1 MDVLKGCA
9 SNVHVVKD
17 IDTTRLRLF
26 VCEEVQQIPGVV
38 KELRSNGAMCSAA
51 SDRLCIFYGAEEE
64 TSDHVETPFRL
75 ELEGTIAEHN
85 QLTLPN
91 GQFIVS
97 AFLDALE
104 GSITFALQRAR
115 NTLKLGRWTWL
126 LSDAGRFRSGIIV
139 LMQPQLSEDSK
150 RLHISTTVRQS
161 NLGHV
166 TEDASSDS
174 RELIIAPSGTP
185 ATLVSAAVIGIGRD
199 RPTNSMSASRNG
211 LWKTSV
217 LEALAQEGVLL
228 PKHVAWVNI
237 IPFGTQQHVCWPAPL
252 CFFWLDN
259 ASTVMNSD
267 PSFDEWRRWFNS
279 SDGAHYDDPLVF
291 AANWFTTFAERE
303 QAMQTGEATAYEEM
317 KMDDMPVVQAR
328 NENTTFDVS
337 SPPLTHRPELQALHG
352 IYPTPPD
359 GLAVHAAP
367 QLQMHSDVIAAS
379 NAEMPQLPT
388 FTPSDPAPESNI
400 PLFENGHDVE
410 VDPPQRNHSI
420 ASSVGPHP
428 QDWNRGSTDDLF
440 GDMDDLGYGREEVG
454 DADFNFFDEPDTD
467 PPKADVGRRP
477 FSSSEAVTEPEA
489 ELPVSSSQQD
499 VKPERE
505 AAPNVEV
512 AQAHD
517 KLQLPENDHLDH
529 MEGVVPASTVSF
541 SGFDVDVFTTPALR
555 KEQPSPVLQVSKAHE
570 ADEIK
575 PLSPFGIREALLP
588 PPIPA
593 SASHS
598 QFGAAKDRRRSSFG
612 PLVFNAGGTFAPK
625 SSTYDYS
632 DYKPEDRK
640 SSYDMGP
647 TKVPLTSISESSGS
661 VGTPSSS
668 VDEESDAETESDSE
682 EDSLSTSSDEEPI
695 ATAIREERPNLG
707 TKKRKRAFDASA
719 SCGPESAYEPQEDQM
734 PPGAKHGNPD
744 GDLPSQPQVLL
755 ARLLGKSGSSSMAV
769 QSENQ
774 LATLGSS
781 ELTNSGTPGI
791 MRMTGDGFPAS
802 DKPALTGRATSAKS
816 LYPDLMDVLPG
827 LTASEF
833 VVLGQIVAE
842 QAVTVTRAISRELAS
857 WKLIADDPVGTE
869 LSMLRE
875 VEATL
880 KEISPAVDPCDMT
893 SLALVREP
901 LPIQRPQ
908 PPQTNANQSSQA
920 RHPPRPP
927 SRVEQNAPGLE
938 IVPLTASF
946 IRANRGDCLWE
957 MAPAALDFW
966 ETLGLGPVS
975 GAKDIRQV
983 CLVPD
988 NAALD
993 LPIAGFF
1000 QNLKAAYEGCKFGSM
1015 TLGTECGGDANAG
1028 DATLTRPVA
1037 FDGHNGTSLVAALL
1051 AYYLACAN
1059 VGAELSTI
1067 GFDDPGRTIVVSMI
1081 SPFPSATDEETAF
1094 ANQFLSA
1101 CFLNLHK
1108 IYRSTAARQAKG
1120 DKKSKSQ
1127 RTVSDID
1134 FKILPIEFVASSSGL
1149 VVLTAQQMS
1158 LLAREL
1164 YDRCPP
1170 SSDVVNESSP
1180 LNNAAA
1186 PSVELVAPLPK
1197 RISFLLT
1204 SDPPADL
1211 LHEASVLHV
1220 AYATSADG
1228 KWVHVVWHD
1237 NTGRYTNSNSFCLRG
1252 RSFAEIALE
1261 VWELTVELI
1270 KAREVIWRIFIVT
1283 TGSDGIEKSRANCWK
1298 DIIAQHT
1305 ERKQVLSVT
1314 LLHFQ
1319 PDLALSIIPPFDS
1332 QYGQGTGSGAPT
1344 PAATPL
1350 PGVSTTSPDTVGTG
1364 NTTIT
1369 APPTPAPS
1377 EAASGIIEADPEA
1390 HLIETEDE
1398 TWGMLIDRDVASTL
1412 RPLPTN
1418 WTRPISPYQQNNI
1431 EALAHGVLIKRGALH
1446 SNENTNNTSSK
1457 PRPYPCAGASLA
1469 WTLRVRPKSERQGT
1483 GERPNVDE
1491 GSARHAEVMLRE
1503 VMGLYRNLGILS
1515 KVKGLDATGLTP
1527 VHIVSAA
1534 RGAEGLNGLLGR

>member
-1 MDVLKGCA
+1 MDALKGCA

-26 VCEEVQQIPGVV
+26 VCEEPQQIPGTVQ
-38 KELRSNGAMCSAA
+38 ELRNNGSLCSAA

-64 TSDHVETPFRL
+64 ASDLVETSFRL

-85 QLTLPN
+85 QLTLSN
-91 GQFIVS
+91 GQSIVS

-115 NTLKLGRWTWL
+115 NALILGTWTWL
-126 LSDAGRFRSGIIV
+126 LSDAGRCQSGIIV

-150 RLHISTTVRQS
+150 KLHISTAVRQS

-166 TEDASSDS
+166 TENDS
-174 RELIIAPSGTP
+174 LESCEIIIAPSGTP
-185 ATLVSAAVIGIGRD
+185 ATLVPASAVGGGRD
-199 RPTNSMSASRNG
+199 RATSGMLASRDG
-211 LWKTSV
+211 RWKTSV
-217 LEALAQEGVLL
+217 LEALAQEGVVLR
-228 PKHVAWVNI
+228 KDVVWVRI
-237 IPFGTQQHVCWPAPL
+237 RPWGTQQEVLWPVSL

-259 ASTVMNSD
+259 SSAGIDSSLD
-267 PSFDEWRRWFNS
+267 AWSRWFNCP
-279 SDGAHYDDPLVF
+279 DGTPYEDPLSF
-291 AANWFTTFAERE
+291 AANWFTTYAERE
-303 QAMQTGEATAYEEM
+303 LAMQTREAMAYEDM
-317 KMDDMPVVQAR
+317 ALDDVPAVQAR

-337 SPPLTHRPELQALHG
+337 SPPLTHRPDLQALHG

-367 QLQMHSDVIAAS
+367 QLQMQSDVVAVS
-379 NAEMPQLPT
+379 NAEMPQLPN
-388 FTPSDPAPESNI
+388 FTPSDPAPEGNI
-400 PLFENGHDVE
+400 PLFENGPEVE
-410 VDPPQRNHSI
+410 VDTMQRNHSI

-454 DADFNFFDEPDTD
+454 DADFNFFDEPDAD
-467 PPKADVGRRP
+467 PPKIDVDKRP
-477 FSSSEAVTEPEA
+477 FTASQAATEPEA
-489 ELPVSSSQQD
+489 ALPVSSSQQD
-499 VKPERE
+499 VKSDRE

-512 AQAHD
+512 SQVLD
-517 KLQLPENDHLDH
+517 KPESSESANLDR
-529 MEGVVPASTVSF
+529 MEGVAPAMSTVSF
-541 SGFDVDVFTTPALR
+541 SGFGFDIPTSPAL
-555 KEQPSPVLQVSKAHE
+555 KNEQPSPVLQASKPHK

-598 QFGAAKDRRRSSFG
+598 QFDAARERRRSSFG
-612 PLVFNAGGTFAPK
+612 PLIFNAGGTFAPK

-632 DYKPEDRK
+632 DYKPDDRK

-647 TKVPLTSISESSGS
+647 TKVPLTAISESSGS

-668 VDEESDAETESDSE
+668 ADEESDAEVESESE
-682 EDSLSTSSDEEPI
+682 DDLASTSSDEEPI
-695 ATAIREERPNLG
+695 ATAIRGEGTDSG
-707 TKKRKRAFDASA
+707 TKKRKRAFDTSA
-719 SCGPESAYEPQEDQM
+719 FCGPGSAYEPQGDQM
-734 PPGAKHGNPD
+734 PREAKHDSSD
-744 GDLPSQPQVLL
+744 GGLPSQPQALL
-755 ARLLGKSGSSSMAV
+755 ARLLGKSGSSSMFA
-769 QSENQ
+769 QRNHH
-774 LATLGSS
+774 LGTLGSNES
-781 ELTNSGTPGI
+781 TDSGTTEMMQTTGVGI
-791 MRMTGDGFPAS
+791 PVF
-802 DKPALTGRATSAKS
+802 DKPALTAHATPAKP
-816 LYPDLMDVLPG
+816 LYPDLMHVFLG
-827 LTASEF
+827 LNASDF

-842 QAVTVTRAISRELAS
+842 QAVTVTRVISRELAS
-857 WKLIADDPVGTE
+857 WKLVADDLIGTE

-875 VEATL
+875 VEATF
-880 KEISPAVDPCDMT
+880 KEMSPAVNSCDMT

-908 PPQTNANQSSQA
+908 PPQANANQSSQA

-927 SRVEQNAPGLE
+927 PRVEQSAPGLE
-938 IVPLTASF
+938 IVPLTPSF

-957 MAPAALDFW
+957 MAPSALEFW

-988 NAALD
+988 NAALE

-1015 TLGTECGGDANAG
+1015 ALGTEFGGEANAG
-1028 DATLTRPVA
+1028 DATLTRPVT
-1037 FDGHNGTSLVAALL
+1037 FDHQNEAPLVAAMQ
-1051 AYYLACAN
+1051 AYWYACTN
-1059 VGAELSTI
+1059 LGAELSAV
-1067 GFDDPGRTIVVSMI
+1067 GLEDPGRTIVVSMI
-1081 SPFPSATDEETAF
+1081 SPFPSATEEETAV

-1108 IYRSTAARQAKG
+1108 IYRSAAARQAKG

-1127 RTVSDID
+1127 RTMSDID

-1149 VVLTAQQMS
+1149 VVLTAHQMS

-1170 SSDVVNESSP
+1170 SADVVHESSP
-1180 LNNAAA
+1180 LNNVAA

-1197 RISFLLT
+1197 RINFLLT

-1228 KWVHVVWHD
+1228 KWVNVVWHD
-1237 NTGRYTNSNSFCLRG
+1237 NTGRYTNSNSFCLQG
-1252 RSFAEIALE
+1252 RSFAEIALA

-1350 PGVSTTSPDTVGTG
+1350 PGVSTTSPDTIGTG

-1377 EAASGIIEADPEA
+1377 EAAPGIIEADPEA

-1398 TWGMLIDRDVASTL
+1398 TWGMLIERDVASTL

-1418 WTRPISPYQQNNI
+1418 WTQPLLSNQQNNI

-1446 SNENTNNTSSK
+1446 SNTSNTSNK
-1457 PRPYPCAGASLA
+1457 TRPYPCAGASLA

-1503 VMGLYRNLGILS
+1503 VMGIYRNLGILS

>member
-17 IDTTRLRLF
+17 IDTTRLRIF
-26 VCEEVQQIPGVV
+26 VCEELQQIPGAL
-38 KELRSNGAMCSAA
+38 KELRNDGAMCSVAG
-51 SDRLCIFYGAEEE
+51 DRLSIFDGADEEASNLLE
-64 TSDHVETPFRL
+64 TYFRL
-75 ELEGTIAEHN
+75 ELEGTVAEHN
-85 QLTLPN
+85 QTTLPN
-91 GQFIVS
+91 GQSIVS

-104 GSITFALQRAR
+104 GSVTFALQRAR
-115 NTLKLGRWTWL
+115 NALKLGAWTWL
-126 LSDAGRFRSGIIV
+126 LSDAGRCQSGIVI
-139 LMQPQLSEDSK
+139 LMQPQFSEDNK
-150 RLHISTTVRQS
+150 KLHISTAVRQS
-161 NLGHV
+161 NLGHI
-166 TEDASSDS
+166 TDNASLESCKI
-174 RELIIAPSGTP
+174 IIAPSGTP
-185 ATLVSAAVIGIGRD
+185 ATLVSASAVAVSRD
-199 RPTNSMSASRNG
+199 RAASGMSATRNRR
-211 LWKTSV
+211 WKASV
-217 LEALAQEGVLL
+217 LASLTQEGLILSKDVT
-228 PKHVAWVNI
+228 WVSI
-237 IPFGTQQHVCWPAPL
+237 MPLGTQQHVYWPAPL

-259 ASTVMNSD
+259 ASTAMSSD
-267 PSFDEWRRWFNS
+267 PSLDAWRQWFRRP
-279 SDGAHYDDPLVF
+279 DGTNYDDPLSF
-291 AANWFTTFAERE
+291 AENWFTTYAERE
-303 QAMQTGEATAYEEM
+303 QAMHTEDARARENMALDGM
-317 KMDDMPVVQAR
+317 FGVPSR

-337 SPPLTHRPELQALHG
+337 SPPLTHRPDLQALHG

-359 GLAVHAAP
+359 GLAAQTAHP
-367 QLQMHSDVIAAS
+367 QLQVQPDVVAAL
-379 NAEMPQLPT
+379 NTEIPQLPN
-388 FTPSDPAPESNI
+388 FTPSDPVPESNI
-400 PLFENGHDVE
+400 PLFENGHDVDA
-410 VDPPQRNHSI
+410 DPTMQRNHSI

-440 GDMDDLGYGREEVG
+440 GDMDDIGYGREEVG
-454 DADFNFFDEPDTD
+454 DADFNFFDEPDAD
-467 PPKADVGRRP
+467 PPKTDVERRP
-477 FSSSEAVTEPEA
+477 FSASEVATESEVDP
-489 ELPVSSSQQD
+489 PVSSYQQEI
-499 VKPERE
+499 KSERE
-505 AAPNVEV
+505 TAPNVEIP
-512 AQAHD
+512 QTHN
-517 KLQLPENDHLDH
+517 KLESPGNENPER

-541 SGFDVDVFTTPALR
+541 SEAQFDVQTTPAL
-555 KEQPSPVLQVSKAHE
+555 KNEHLSPALQAPKAHE

-598 QFGAAKDRRRSSFG
+598 QFGATQERRRSSFG
-612 PLVFNAGGTFAPK
+612 PLVFNAGGTYAPK

-632 DYKPEDRK
+632 EFKPEDRK
-640 SSYDMGP
+640 SSYDLGP
-647 TKVPLTSISESSGS
+647 TKVPLSAISESSGS
-661 VGTPSSS
+661 VGTPGSDSSA
-668 VDEESDAETESDSE
+668 DEESDVEIESESEDDSI
-682 EDSLSTSSDEEPI
+682 STSSDEVPI
-695 ATAIREERPNLG
+695 ATAIHEEGTSFG
-707 TKKRKRAFDASA
+707 TKKRKRAFDTSA
-719 SCGPESAYEPQEDQM
+719 FCGPGATNDVQRDQTQ
-734 PPGAKHGNPD
+734 GAVKLDTPD
-744 GDLPSQPQVLL
+744 EDLPNQPQVLL
-755 ARLLGKSGSSSMAV
+755 TRLLGKNKFCRTAARGS
-769 QSENQ
+769 NQ
-774 LATLGSS
+774 TDALGVGESTPDGM
-781 ELTNSGTPGI
+781 TNLMDS
-791 MRMTGDGFPAS
+791 TGNGFPVV
-802 DKPALTGRATSAKS
+802 DMPALTGHPPAAKP
-816 LYPDLMDVLPG
+816 LYPDLMHVFPDLNTSD
-827 LTASEF
+827 L

-857 WKLIADDPVGTE
+857 WKLAADDSVGTE
-869 LSMLRE
+869 LSMLQE
-875 VEATL
+875 VDATF
-880 KEISPAVDPCDMT
+880 KEMSLAVDTCDMT

-901 LPIQRPQ
+901 LAIQRPQ
-908 PPQTNANQSSQA
+908 PPQANTNQTSQA

-927 SRVEQNAPGLE
+927 PRVEQHTPALE

-957 MAPAALDFW
+957 MAPTALEFW

-988 NAALD
+988 NAALE

-1000 QNLKAAYEGCKFGSM
+1000 QNLRAAYEGCKFGSM
-1015 TLGTECGGDANAG
+1015 ILGTELGGDANAS
-1028 DATLTRPVA
+1028 DAAFTRPVT
-1037 FDGHNGTSLVAALL
+1037 FDYQNEAPLVAALQ
-1051 AYYLACAN
+1051 AYYYACAN
-1059 VGAELSTI
+1059 VGAELSSI

-1081 SPFPSATDEETAF
+1081 SPFPSATDEETAV

-1108 IYRSTAARQAKG
+1108 AYRATAARQAKG
-1120 DKKSKSQ
+1120 DKKPKSQ
-1127 RTVSDID
+1127 RTMSDID
-1134 FKILPIEFVASSSGL
+1134 FKILPIEFVASSSGM

-1158 LLAREL
+1158 FLAREL
-1164 YDRCPP
+1164 YDSCPP
-1170 SSDVVNESSP
+1170 SSDVTSESSP
-1180 LNNAAA
+1180 LANAAA

-1197 RISFLLT
+1197 RINFLLT

-1228 KWVHVVWHD
+1228 KWAHVVWHD
-1237 NTGRYTNSNSFCLRG
+1237 NTGRYTNSNSFCLQG

-1261 VWELTVELI
+1261 IWELTVDLI

-1283 TGSDGIEKSRANCWK
+1283 TGTDGIEKSRANCWK

-1319 PDLALSIIPPFDS
+1319 PDLALSIMPPFDS

-1350 PGVSTTSPDTVGTG
+1350 PGVSTTSPDTIGTG

-1412 RPLPTN
+1412 RPLPSN
-1418 WTRPISPYQQNNI
+1418 WTQPIPQSQQNNV
-1431 EALAHGVLIKRGALH
+1431 EALAHGVLIKRGAI
-1446 SNENTNNTSSK
+1446 NTNNSSK
-1457 PRPYPCAGASLA
+1457 SRPYPCAGASLA

-1515 KVKGLDATGLTP
+1515 RVKGLDATGLTP

>member
-17 IDTTRLRLF
+17 IDTTRLRIF
-26 VCEEVQQIPGVV
+26 ICEELQQIPGAV
-38 KELRSNGAMCSAA
+38 KELRSNGAVCSVAG
-51 SDRLCIFYGAEEE
+51 DRLCIFDGVDEEASDLLE
-64 TSDHVETPFRL
+64 THFRL

-85 QLTLPN
+85 QTTLPN
-91 GQFIVS
+91 GQSIVS

-115 NTLKLGRWTWL
+115 NALKLGTWTWL
-126 LSDAGRFRSGIIV
+126 LSDAERCQSGTVV
-139 LMQPQLSEDSK
+139 LMQPQFSEDSK
-150 RLHISTTVRQS
+150 KLHISTAVRES

-166 TEDASSDS
+166 TDDATLESCKI
-174 RELIIAPSGTP
+174 IIAPSGTP
-185 ATLVSAAVIGIGRD
+185 ATLVSASAIAVSRD
-199 RPTNSMSASRNG
+199 RAASGLSATRNG
-211 LWKTSV
+211 RWKASV
-217 LEALAQEGVLL
+217 LASLTQEGVIL
-228 PKHVAWVNI
+228 PKDVTWVSI
-237 IPFGTQQHVCWPAPL
+237 MPLGTQQHVYWPAPV
-252 CFFWLDN
+252 CFLWLDN
-259 ASTVMNSD
+259 ASTATPSD
-267 PSFDEWRRWFNS
+267 PHLDVWRRWFNC
-279 SDGAHYDDPLVF
+279 SDGTQYEDPLSF
-291 AANWFTTFAERE
+291 AANWFTTYAERE
-303 QAMQTGEATAYEEM
+303 QAVHTEEATAYENM
-317 KMDDMPVVQAR
+317 TLDSMPGVQTR

-337 SPPLTHRPELQALHG
+337 SPPLTHRPDLQALHG

-359 GLAVHAAP
+359 GLAAHAAP
-367 QLQMHSDVIAAS
+367 PQLQVQPDVVAAP
-379 NAEMPQLPT
+379 NAEIPQLPN
-388 FTPSDPAPESNI
+388 FTQSDPVPESNI
-400 PLFENGHDVE
+400 PLFENGHDVDA
-410 VDPPQRNHSI
+410 DPTLQRNHSI

-440 GDMDDLGYGREEVG
+440 GDMDDLAYGREEVG

-467 PPKADVGRRP
+467 PPKTDVERRP
-477 FSSSEAVTEPEA
+477 FSAPKAVTESEA
-489 ELPVSSSQQD
+489 ELPVSSFQQD
-499 VKPERE
+499 IKSERE
-505 AAPNVEV
+505 NAPNVNTPHTHHKELS
-512 AQAHD
+512 AN
-517 KLQLPENDHLDH
+517 ENENLGH
-529 MEGVVPASTVSF
+529 MEGVVPTSTVSF
-541 SGFDVDVFTTPALR
+541 SEADVDVQPTPVVK
-555 KEQPSPVLQVSKAHE
+555 KEHSSPILPAAKAHDT
-570 ADEIK
+570 DEIK

-598 QFGAAKDRRRSSFG
+598 QFGAAQERRRSSFG
-612 PLVFNAGGTFAPK
+612 PLVFSAGGTFAPK

-632 DYKPEDRK
+632 EFKPEDRK
-640 SSYDMGP
+640 SSYDLGP
-647 TKVPLTSISESSGS
+647 TKVPLTAISESSGS
-661 VGTPSSS
+661 DGTPSPFA
-668 VDEESDAETESDSE
+668 DEESDAETESESEADSV
-682 EDSLSTSSDEEPI
+682 SMSSDEEPT
-695 ATAIREERPNLG
+695 ATTVLEEGTHLG
-707 TKKRKRAFDASA
+707 TRKRKRAFDTSA
-719 SCGPESAYEPQEDQM
+719 FCGPGSSHDPQGDQM
-734 PPGAKHGNPD
+734 QHVAEHDNSDVG
-744 GDLPSQPQVLL
+744 LSSQPQVLL
-755 ARLLGKSGSSSMAV
+755 AQLLGK
-769 QSENQ
+769 N
-774 LATLGSS
+774 
-781 ELTNSGTPGI
+781 NSRSTTARGNIQVGTPGFGESTTNGTTDL
-791 MRMTGDGFPAS
+791 MGTTGDGFPVLEGPAS
-802 DKPALTGRATSAKS
+802 TGHPPAAKS
-816 LYPDLMDVLPG
+816 LYPDLMHVFPDLGP
-827 LTASEF
+827 ADF

-857 WKLIADDPVGTE
+857 WVLAVDDSVGTE
-869 LSMLRE
+869 LSMLQE
-875 VEATL
+875 VDATFKGMSL
-880 KEISPAVDPCDMT
+880 AVDTCDMT

-908 PPQTNANQSSQA
+908 PPQASANQTSQA

-927 SRVEQNAPGLE
+927 PRVEQNAPALE

-957 MAPAALDFW
+957 MAPTALRFW

-975 GAKDIRQV
+975 GAKDVRQV

-988 NAALD
+988 NAALE
-993 LPIAGFF
+993 LPIVGFF
-1000 QNLKAAYEGCKFGSM
+1000 QNLRAAYEGCKFGSM
-1015 TLGTECGGDANAG
+1015 VLGTELGGDANAS
-1028 DATLTRPVA
+1028 DSTLTRPVT
-1037 FDGHNGTSLVAALL
+1037 FDHHNETPLVAAMQ
-1051 AYYLACAN
+1051 AYWYACTI
-1059 VGAELSTI
+1059 VGAELSSI
-1067 GFDDPGRTIVVSMI
+1067 GFDDPGRTIVVTMI

-1094 ANQFLSA
+1094 ANHFLSA
-1101 CFLNLHK
+1101 CLLNLHK
-1108 IYRSTAARQAKG
+1108 IYRATAARQAKS

-1127 RTVSDID
+1127 RTMSDID
-1134 FKILPIEFVASSSGL
+1134 FKILPIEFVASSSGMA
-1149 VVLTAQQMS
+1149 VLTAQQMS
-1158 LLAREL
+1158 FLAREL

-1170 SSDVVNESSP
+1170 SSDVTSESSP
-1180 LNNAAA
+1180 LANAAA

-1204 SDPPADL
+1204 SDPPTDL

-1228 KWVHVVWHD
+1228 KWAHVVWHD
-1237 NTGRYTNSNSFCLRG
+1237 NTGRYTNSNSFCLQG

-1261 VWELTVELI
+1261 VWEVTVELI

-1319 PDLALSIIPPFDS
+1319 PDLALSIMPPFDN

-1350 PGVSTTSPDTVGTG
+1350 PGVSTTSPDTIGTG

-1412 RPLPTN
+1412 SPLPTN
-1418 WTRPISPYQQNNI
+1418 WTQPIPASQQNNV
-1431 EALAHGVLIKRGALH
+1431 EALAHGVLIKRGAI
-1446 SNENTNNTSSK
+1446 NTNNSSK
-1457 PRPYPCAGASLA
+1457 TRPYPCAGASLA

-1515 KVKGLDATGLTP
+1515 RVKGLDATGLTP
-1527 VHIVSAA
+1527 VHIASAA